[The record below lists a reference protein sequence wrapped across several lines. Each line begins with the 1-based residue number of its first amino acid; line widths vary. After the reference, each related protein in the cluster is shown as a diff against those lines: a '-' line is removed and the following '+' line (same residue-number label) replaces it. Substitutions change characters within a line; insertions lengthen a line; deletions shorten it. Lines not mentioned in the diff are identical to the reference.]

1 MSFCFRAQGVYSMN
15 MSFLPALSWKTKNIK
30 VIPTE
35 RATKYDRK
43 LISTPILCRP
53 APRTIP
59 LQTPWNKG
67 HQCKHVQMHIVNT
80 NSYSNLSY
88 KISPFK
94 LQWWRKVLEAM
105 WACRFSATTVTS
117 GAPNVNFGKYLFGRR
132 FEIQNFRNI
141 CCKISCLPVS
151 LGFSNIYGLIAHF

>member
-1 MSFCFRAQGVYSMN
+1 MN

-30 VIPTE
+30 VIPRE
-35 RATKYDRK
+35 RATKNDRK

-88 KISPFK
+88 KISPLSYNGGEKFLRHCGHADF
-94 LQWWRKVLEAM
+94 LQPQWHQGHPTSILE
-105 WACRFSATTVTS
+105 
-117 GAPNVNFGKYLFGRR
+117 
-132 FEIQNFRNI
+132 NI
-141 CCKISCLPVS
+141 CSEDDLRYRTFGTFFVTFLACLPL
-151 LGFSNIYGLIAHF
+151 LGFSNIYGIIVHF